1 MPTPTRPIDAA
12 PLAFGGAATATDAHS
27 SPTARRRS
35 RRAAVL
41 LASALLLFGN
51 GISALPASIHDDYA
65 WWLLLLQLAL
75 AGCVVWW
82 VRARHRLTWA
92 DIGLQPL
99 HPARDAGAGILAGA
113 ILILPVVI
121 YFIVPVGME
130 DGAVDYGHARESSL
144 DSFLAFALI
153 RQPLGTSFF
162 EETMFRGVLQSLGIR
177 AHGLRAGVVFVALV
191 FALWHVVVNVAT
203 LSDTNAATSAT
214 TMAAGVVASM
224 AVLVIGSIAM
234 SILRLRTGSLVAP
247 IAFHWAVVVL
257 MQGTL
262 VMAG

>member
-1 MPTPTRPIDAA
+1 M
-12 PLAFGGAATATDAHS
+12 
-27 SPTARRRS
+27 
-35 RRAAVL
+35 L
-41 LASALLLFGN
+41 LAAALLLFGN
-51 GISALPASIHDDYA
+51 GISALPASIHDAYA

-75 AGCVVWW
+75 AGCAVCW

-113 ILILPVVI
+113 ILILPVVL
-121 YFIVPVGME
+121 YFIAPVGME
-130 DGAVDYGHARESSL
+130 DGAVDYGRARESSL

-177 AHGLRAGVVFVALV
+177 AHGLCAGVVFVAVV

-214 TMAAGVVASM
+214 AMAAGVVASM

-262 VMAG
+262 VVAG